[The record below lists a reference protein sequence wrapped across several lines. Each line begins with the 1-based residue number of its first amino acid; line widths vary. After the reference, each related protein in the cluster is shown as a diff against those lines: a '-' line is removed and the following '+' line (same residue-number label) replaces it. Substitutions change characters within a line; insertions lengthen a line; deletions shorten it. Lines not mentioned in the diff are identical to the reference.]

1 MKHSMPDWLNDM
13 LDTVNGNPDPSS
25 ILGYTTDVNTAAAL
39 TMTDLK
45 VFMCHSFKQ
54 HVLYYEVDADGK
66 KFNYECLECPW

>member
-1 MKHSMPDWLNDM
+1 
-13 LDTVNGNPDPSS
+13 
-25 ILGYTTDVNTAAAL
+25 LGYTTDVNTAAAL